1 MVAVV
6 AVAENPTQTFEDSAG
21 AYLAEPKRVLPHLFL
36 VLECDRPTA
45 GGVRYCLDAT
55 TSIEIGRASE
65 RGAEE
70 PGTEPGLLRIGV
82 PGRSM
87 SATHARIV
95 QKDGSFVL
103 EDRGSKNGSY
113 VNGTRVTERALADG
127 DVIELGH
134 TLFMLRTALATP
146 ANAPRIH
153 DSVERPAPHAA
164 VATLLPPLG
173 DELATLRRIAKSDL
187 TVLLT
192 GDTGTGKELTA
203 RAIHELSERAGSF
216 VAVNC
221 GAIAPNLVESSLF
234 GHVKGAFS
242 GAHRDEVGYL
252 RAAQGGTL
260 LLDEIG
266 DLPLA
271 AQASLLRVLEERE
284 VVPVGS
290 SKPLP
295 FGARVIAATHRN
307 LEALVAKEEFRGDL
321 LARLCGYVCKLP
333 PLVERREDLGLM
345 IREVLQEIPEAA
357 TVKFSPEA
365 GLALVRHDY
374 PFNVREL
381 VHELERAIVISE
393 DGVIQK
399 AHVFPK
405 RDEAATPAA
414 APSAAALGLSAEDA
428 ALRDEL
434 VRLLTEHRGNLAD
447 VSRVMGKA
455 RMQIHRWLKRFDI
468 DPGVFRLRKR

>member
-1 MVAVV
+1 
-6 AVAENPTQTFEDSAG
+6 
-21 AYLAEPKRVLPHLFL
+21 
-36 VLECDRPTA
+36 
-45 GGVRYCLDAT
+45 
-55 TSIEIGRASE
+55 
-65 RGAEE
+65 
-70 PGTEPGLLRIGV
+70 
-82 PGRSM
+82 M

-95 QKDGSFVL
+95 KKDGAFVL

-113 VNGTRVTERALADG
+113 VNGVRVTEHALADG

-134 TLFMLRTALATP
+134 TLFVLRTALATP

-164 VATLLPPLG
+164 LATLLPPLG
-173 DELATLRRIAKSDL
+173 EELATLRRIAKSEL
-187 TVLLT
+187 TVLVI

-203 RAIHELSERAGSF
+203 RAIHELSERSGSF

-221 GAIAPNLVESSLF
+221 GALSPNLVESSLF

-252 RAAQGGTL
+252 RAAQQGTL

-295 FGARVIAATHRN
+295 FEARVIAATHRN
-307 LEALVAKEEFRGDL
+307 LDALVAKEEFRGDL
-321 LARLCGYVCKLP
+321 LARLCGYVCRLP
-333 PLVERREDLGLM
+333 PLVERREDLGLLV
-345 IREVLQEIPEAA
+345 REVLSEVPEASN
-357 TVKFSPEA
+357 VKLSPEA
-365 GLALVRHDY
+365 GLSLVRHDY

-381 VHELERAIVISE
+381 VHELERAIVIS
-393 DGVIQK
+393 DGGVIQK
-399 AHVFPK
+399 AHLFPQ
-405 RDEAATPAA
+405 RDEAAPAEP
-414 APSAAALGLSAEDA
+414 APDAPNLSAEDA

-434 VRLLTEHRGNLAD
+434 LRHLTEYRGNVAD
-447 VSRVMGKA
+447 VARVMGKA